1 MIQAIT
7 LIPAPLDPEA
17 DETVLD
23 MLKSS
28 LKKTPGVLSIQ
39 VNSGHIMSPQ
49 GPPPY
54 SKVIKF
60 SFDSLENMMAWTQS
74 PEAQSQKEA
83 MSKINPV
90 MIYFEV
96 EDLLV

>member
-7 LIPAPLDPEA
+7 LIPAQVDPEA
-17 DETVLD
+17 IETILNL
-23 MLKSS
+23 LKSS
-28 LKKTPGVLSIQ
+28 LEQTPGVLSIQ
-39 VNSGHIMSPQ
+39 VSRGYIMSPQ

-60 SFDSLENMMAWTQS
+60 TFDSLENMMAWTQS
-74 PEAQSQKEA
+74 PEAQHQKET
-83 MSKINPV
+83 MSKINPI

-96 EDLLV
+96 EDL

>member
-7 LIPAPLDPEA
+7 LIPASVDPEA
-17 DETVLD
+17 LETSLNL
-23 MLKSS
+23 LKSS
-28 LKKTPGVLSIQ
+28 LDQAPGVLSIQ
-39 VNSGHIMSPQ
+39 VSSGHIMSPQ

-60 SFDSLENMMAWTQS
+60 TIDSLENMMAWAQS
-74 PEAQSQKEA
+74 PEAQAQKEA

-96 EDLLV
+96 EDL

>member
-7 LIPAPLDPEA
+7 LIPSQADPEA
-17 DETVLD
+17 LETSLNL
-23 MLKSS
+23 LKSS
-28 LKKTPGVLSIQ
+28 LDQAPGVLSIQ
-39 VNSGHIMSPQ
+39 VSSGHIMSPQ

-60 SFDSLENMMAWTQS
+60 TFDSLENMMAWTQS

-83 MSKINPV
+83 MFKINPV

-96 EDLLV
+96 EDL